1 MGLALI
7 EHGSVSMSLAKL
19 SIEVEALK
27 TDFGDYVGFV
37 EVLWRF
43 RVFIRLQA
51 LSKACLFK
59 VLPSSGALNFVIE

>member
-1 MGLALI
+1 M
-7 EHGSVSMSLAKL
+7 
-19 SIEVEALK
+19 EA
-27 TDFGDYVGFV
+27 DFGDYVGFV

-59 VLPSSGALNFVIE
+59 VLPSLGALNFVIE